1 MTPKRKTHLQENV
14 LKLFVC
20 FSGNA
25 SAIQYIEND
34 DTGWRNIYEVVRA
47 LTDKPDAPGISFFEE
62 HSIPCEYINRTD
74 IKKND
79 VYLTEA
85 MHLIDRYNPDYI
97 VFSGFMRIVPDW
109 FIRNFEGKI
118 INVHPTDLNILDATG
133 KRKYTGRGRE
143 AIQKVLDD
151 GLETIRSTIHYIEE
165 GPIDGGEI
173 IAQSQLCRIAPRDT
187 AQTLHDRLK
196 RIAEGKALQY
206 ALQNLYQQQF
216 ISA

>member
-1 MTPKRKTHLQENV
+1 MTLKRKIRLEKNA
-14 LKLFVC
+14 LRLFVC

-25 SAIQYIEND
+25 SAIQCIEND
-34 DTGWRNIYEVVRA
+34 DTGWKSTYEVVGT
-47 LTDKPDAPGISFFEE
+47 LTDKQDAPGISFFEE

-85 MHLIDRYNPDYI
+85 MHLINRYNPDYI

-133 KRKYTGRGRE
+133 KRKYTGRGRD

-165 GPIDGGEI
+165 GAVDGGEI
-173 IAQSQLCRIAPRDT
+173 IAQSQFCKIAPRDT
-187 AQTLHDRLK
+187 AETLHKRLK
-196 RIAEGKALQY
+196 SIAEWQALQY
-206 ALQNLYQQQF
+206 ALQILYKQQL
-216 ISA
+216 IPA